1 MSELL
6 SDVSA
11 YFANLT
17 LVESVW
23 LGIGFFGQSL
33 FFSRWI
39 VQWLA
44 SERKAE
50 SQIPQA
56 FWYMSL
62 AGGLIVLSYAVYRH
76 DPVFIIGQG
85 VGAFV
90 YLRNLM
96 LIRNHQRHRR
106 RHGS

>member
-6 SDVSA
+6 ADISA
-11 YFANLT
+11 YVASLT
-17 LVESVW
+17 REESLW
-23 LGIGFFGQSL
+23 LGIGFFGQGL

-39 VQWLA
+39 VQWIA

-50 SQIPQA
+50 SQIPLA

-62 AGGLIVLSYAVYRH
+62 GGGLIVLSYAIYRH

-85 VGAFV
+85 TGVFV

-96 LIRNHQRHRR
+96 LIHQHHKRTARD
-106 RHGS
+106 

>member
-1 MSELL
+1 MNELL
-6 SDVSA
+6 SGISA

-17 LVESVW
+17 PVESIW
-23 LGIGFFGQSL
+23 LGIGFFGQGL
-33 FFSRWI
+33 FFSRWV
-39 VQWLA
+39 VQWIS

-50 SQIPQA
+50 SQIPLA

-62 AGGLIVLSYAVYRH
+62 AGGLIVLAYAIYRH

-85 VGAFV
+85 TGAFV

-96 LIRNHQRHRR
+96 LIYKHRKR
-106 RHGS
+106 TARD

>member
-1 MSELL
+1 MSELI
-6 SDVSA
+6 SEISA

-17 LVESVW
+17 ATESLW
-23 LGIGFFGQSL
+23 LGIGFFGQAL
-33 FFSRWI
+33 FFSRWL
-39 VQWLA
+39 VQWIA

-50 SQIPQA
+50 SQIPVT

-62 AGGLIVLSYAVYRH
+62 AGSVIVLSYAIHRH

-85 VGAFV
+85 TGTLV

-96 LIRNHQRHRR
+96 LIHKQRKRATR
-106 RHGS
+106 D

>member
-6 SDVSA
+6 SGISA
-11 YFANLT
+11 YFVNLT
-17 LVESVW
+17 PMESLW

-33 FFSRWI
+33 FFSRWV
-39 VQWLA
+39 VQWIA

-50 SQIPQA
+50 SQIPMA

-62 AGGLIVLSYAVYRH
+62 AGGLIVLSYAIYRH

-85 VGAFV
+85 TGTFV

-96 LIRNHQRHRR
+96 LISRQRTRTAR
-106 RHGS
+106 D